1 MNASPYVLLY
11 TLISP
16 SFAFSISFINFESY
30 ILSECVPFSP
40 TKRYKMSIRR
50 IIFALLALVAFL
62 PSAEAQL
69 KEYDKLYFGLDRPRK
84 RVEMGVLGS
93 ASMLFQSAEGVDI
106 SAKMGFRVGVVMAF
120 CWDEQFAV
128 QGEIGYLH
136 HKSDVKTAAATYSL
150 SSNVCEVPL
159 LFSYRGIPHLRLN
172 VGPVINLASSA
183 HYESGGER
191 IEAGSLRS
199 TVGYAAGVAVE
210 ITRHLIIDARYTGN
224 FRQSFNY
231 AGGKE
236 FNMRSHWATLT
247 LGYVF

>member
-1 MNASPYVLLY
+1 M
-11 TLISP
+11 
-16 SFAFSISFINFESY
+16 
-30 ILSECVPFSP
+30 
-40 TKRYKMSIRR
+40 
-50 IIFALLALVAFL
+50 
-62 PSAEAQL
+62 
-69 KEYDKLYFGLDRPRK
+69 
-84 RVEMGVLGS
+84 
-93 ASMLFQSAEGVDI
+93 
-106 SAKMGFRVGVVMAF
+106 
-120 CWDEQFAV
+120 
-128 QGEIGYLH
+128 
-136 HKSDVKTAAATYSL
+136 
-150 SSNVCEVPL
+150 

>member
-1 MNASPYVLLY
+1 
-11 TLISP
+11 
-16 SFAFSISFINFESY
+16 
-30 ILSECVPFSP
+30 
-40 TKRYKMSIRR
+40 MSIRR
-50 IIFALLALVAFL
+50 IIFAALALVSFL
-62 PSAEAQL
+62 PTAEAQL
-69 KEYDKLYFGLDRPRK
+69 KDYDRLYYGLDRPRK
-84 RVEMGVLGS
+84 RVEMGILGS

-106 SAKMGFRVGVVMAF
+106 NPKMGYRVALVMAF
-120 CWDEQFAV
+120 CWDEQFAI

-136 HKSDVKTAAATYSL
+136 HKSDVKTAAATLSL
-150 SSNVCEVPL
+150 SSNICEVPL

-172 VGPVINLASSA
+172 VGPVINLASA
-183 HYESGGER
+183 ARYESGGER

-199 TVGYAAGVAVE
+199 TVGYAAGIAVE